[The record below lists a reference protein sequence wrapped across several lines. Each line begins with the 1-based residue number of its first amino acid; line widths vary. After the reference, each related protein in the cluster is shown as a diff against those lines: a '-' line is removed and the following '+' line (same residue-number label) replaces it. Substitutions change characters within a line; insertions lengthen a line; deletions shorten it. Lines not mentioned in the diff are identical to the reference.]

1 MLTASSNPPQFRLPI
16 FEGPLDLLL
25 HLIREREID
34 IYDIPIAVITQQY
47 LEYLEAWELMDL
59 TVAGEYLVMAA
70 TLVEIKSRMLLP
82 RPPALEE
89 EAEDPRAELVERLLE
104 YQKYQGAV
112 DALKLWEEARSQIH
126 FRGALENPED
136 YSLPLQEGEL
146 NPHSLFTALKRLLD
160 AAGVG
165 EAQLTAVVPR
175 RRVSLRMKMAEIAR
189 KVRVHNA
196 GLDFEALFESPW
208 NRYDIVLT
216 FLAMLELLRLAR
228 LRVIQKNPSGEI
240 KLYPVEASG
249 S

>member
-1 MLTASSNPPQFRLPI
+1 MLTASTSLQFRLPI

-25 HLIREREID
+25 HLIREQEID
-34 IYDIPIAVITQQY
+34 IYDIPIAEITQQY
-47 LEYLEAWELMDL
+47 LGYLEAWESMDL
-59 TVAGEYLVMAA
+59 AVAGEYLVMAA

-82 RPPALEE
+82 RPPELEE

-104 YQKYQGAV
+104 YQRYQGAV
-112 DALKLWEEARSQIH
+112 DALRLWEEARAQIH
-126 FRGALENPED
+126 FRGALENPDD

-175 RRVSLRMKMAEIAR
+175 RRVSLRMKMAEISR
-189 KVRVHNA
+189 KVRAHNA
-196 GLDFEALFESPW
+196 GLDFEALFEIPW

-228 LRVIQKNPSGEI
+228 IRVAQKSSLGVI